1 MLAGSNMEDNIFLDW
16 PRRFHIVVGI
26 ARGLVYLHEDLQPC
40 IIHRDIKASNI
51 LLTNNLSAKIADFG
65 LARLFSDDQ
74 SQLFTQV
81 AGTIGYMSPEYAT
94 LGQLSTKVDVY
105 SFGILLLEI
114 ISGRKAILQN
124 ATNNMYLVEWA
135 WSLHK
140 TNMLMSLVDQKL
152 HNTIVESEMQRV
164 INVALLCVQVETTKR
179 PILSEVLNMLQ
190 GEMDL
195 PNILPSSSQ
204 ISVSSLF
211 LDVSTSESNHFLSFP
226 ILNN

>member
-1 MLAGSNMEDNIFLDW
+1 
-16 PRRFHIVVGI
+16 
-26 ARGLVYLHEDLQPC
+26 
-40 IIHRDIKASNI
+40 
-51 LLTNNLSAKIADFG
+51 
-65 LARLFSDDQ
+65 
-74 SQLFTQV
+74 
-81 AGTIGYMSPEYAT
+81 
-94 LGQLSTKVDVY
+94 
-105 SFGILLLEI
+105 
-114 ISGRKAILQN
+114 
-124 ATNNMYLVEWA
+124 
-135 WSLHK
+135 
-140 TNMLMSLVDQKL
+140 MLMNLVDQKL

-179 PILSEVLNMLQ
+179 PIMSEVLSMLQ

>member
-1 MLAGSNMEDNIFLDW
+1 MN
-16 PRRFHIVVGI
+16 
-26 ARGLVYLHEDLQPC
+26 
-40 IIHRDIKASNI
+40 
-51 LLTNNLSAKIADFG
+51 
-65 LARLFSDDQ
+65 
-74 SQLFTQV
+74 
-81 AGTIGYMSPEYAT
+81 
-94 LGQLSTKVDVY
+94 
-105 SFGILLLEI
+105 
-114 ISGRKAILQN
+114 
-124 ATNNMYLVEWA
+124 
-135 WSLHK
+135 
-140 TNMLMSLVDQKL
+140 LVDQKL

-179 PILSEVLNMLQ
+179 PIMSEVLSMLQ